1 MGLNLSS
8 FTWAGFAVSYPF
20 RNGLFYPRNWTLSL
34 RAKED
39 PVWPHCRGAAP
50 YVGDGQWL
58 RAEVHREVQGNR
70 VTVKRRHGLRRLK
83 ISRLETAGQH
93 RFS

>member
-1 MGLNLSS
+1 MRGKSLA

-20 RNGLFYPRNWTLSL
+20 RNGGLFCPRNRTSSL

-39 PVWPHCRGAAP
+39 PAWPQRRGAAP
-50 YVGDGQWL
+50 YAGEGQQL
-58 RAEVHREVQGNR
+58 RAEVHREVQGIR

-83 ISRLETAGQH
+83 ISRLITAGQQ
-93 RFS
+93 